1 MFKILTTITIH
12 FSLWKYNMKPEY
24 IQNLESKENI
34 FSVMVCHTLKG
45 EFLKYLNDKK
55 LTRVYEKSSMNES
68 GFLTFQEVIF
78 KSQQNFYLFVE
89 IKIIPQSDTIS
100 NLTIYYKVEQYNELF
115 LFLSQL
121 LKQYKN
127 ATTNNSRA

>member
-1 MFKILTTITIH
+1 MQLN
-12 FSLWKYNMKPEY
+12 YNMKPEY

-45 EFLKYLNDKK
+45 EFLKYLNEKK

-68 GFLTFQEVIF
+68 GFLNFQEVIF

-89 IKIIPQSDTIS
+89 IKTIPQSDTIS

-127 ATTNNSRA
+127 ATTNNSGAQTKN

>member
-1 MFKILTTITIH
+1 MD
-12 FSLWKYNMKPEY
+12 KPEY
-24 IQNLESKENI
+24 IQNLESKGNV

-45 EFLKYLNDKK
+45 EFLKYLNEKK
-55 LTRVYEKSSMNES
+55 LTRVYEKSSMNDNGVLSFE
-68 GFLTFQEVIF
+68 QVIF
-78 KSQQNFYLFVE
+78 KSQQDFFLDLG
-89 IKIIPQSDTIS
+89 IRKIPQSETIY

-127 ATTNNSRA
+127 ATTNNRPT

>member
-1 MFKILTTITIH
+1 ME
-12 FSLWKYNMKPEY
+12 KPEY
-24 IQNLESKENI
+24 IQNLESKDGI

-45 EFLKYLNDKK
+45 DFLKYLNEKK
-55 LTRVYEKSSMNES
+55 LSRVYEKSSMNEG
-68 GFLTFQEVIF
+68 GFLNFEEVIF
-78 KSQQNFYLFVE
+78 KSQQNFYLFVG
-89 IKIIPQSDTIS
+89 IRKIPQSETIF

-127 ATTNNSRA
+127 ATINNRTT

>member
-1 MFKILTTITIH
+1 M
-12 FSLWKYNMKPEY
+12 NKPEY
-24 IQNLESKENI
+24 IQNLESKDGI
-34 FSVMVCHTLKG
+34 FSVMVSHELKG
-45 EFLKYLNDKK
+45 EFLKYLNGKK
-55 LTRVYEKSSMNES
+55 LSRVYEKGLMNES
-68 GFLTFQEVIF
+68 NLVNFEEVIF

-89 IKIIPQSDTIS
+89 IREILQSDTIS
-100 NLTIYYKVEQYNELF
+100 KLTIYYNVEQYNELY